1 MTTLT
6 YIRAKYNLKANQS
19 QHKLHRSRF
28 GSLTVL
34 FKELGF
40 NRGAE
45 IGIETGRFSKS
56 LLTVNPHLEL
66 FAIDTKAELDNA
78 YYNKA
83 KNRLAPFNARIYKET
98 SMNAVKRFKD
108 GSLDFVYINTF
119 GDSKDAFDDI
129 SEWSKKVRKGGIV
142 AGYNYGNK
150 LLWGGQRLGLK
161 KVVDKWVNNNKIRP
175 LIVFDKNDI
184 STWFYVK
191 EKSA

>member
-1 MTTLT
+1 MNTLT
-6 YIRAKYNLKANQS
+6 YIRAKYNLKGNQS
-19 QHKLHRSRF
+19 QHKLHRSRA
-28 GSLTVL
+28 GSLSVL

-45 IGIETGRFSKS
+45 IGIETGKYSKC
-56 LLTVNPHLEL
+56 LLAVNPYLKL
-66 FAIDTKAELDNA
+66 FAIDTKVELDNA

-83 KNRLAPFNARIYKET
+83 KNRLAPFNARIYKEI
-98 SMNAVKRFKD
+98 SMDAVKRFKN

-129 SEWSKKVRKGGIV
+129 KEWSKKVRKGGIV
-142 AGYNYGNK
+142 AGYNYSNK
-150 LLWGGQRLGLK
+150 SWWGQRLGLK

-175 LIVFDKNDI
+175 LIVFDNNDTP
-184 STWFYVK
+184 TWFYVK

>member
-1 MTTLT
+1 MNTLT
-6 YIRAKYNLKANQS
+6 YIRAKYNLKENQS
-19 QHKLHRSRF
+19 QHRLRRSRV
-28 GSLTVL
+28 GSLSVL

-45 IGIETGRFSKS
+45 IGVETGKYSKC
-56 LLTVNPHLEL
+56 LLTVNPYLKL
-66 FAIDTKAELDNA
+66 FAIDTKVELDNA

-83 KNRLAPFNARIYKET
+83 KNRLATFNARLVKDT
-98 SMNAVKRFKD
+98 SMDAVKRFKNE
-108 GSLDFVYINTF
+108 SLDFVYINTF

-142 AGYNYGNK
+142 SGYGYSNK
-150 LLWGGQRLGLK
+150 SHGQLLGFK

-175 LIVFDKNDI
+175 LLVFENNDI
-184 STWFYVK
+184 PTWLYVK

>member
-1 MTTLT
+1 
-6 YIRAKYNLKANQS
+6 
-19 QHKLHRSRF
+19 
-28 GSLTVL
+28 
-34 FKELGF
+34 
-40 NRGAE
+40 
-45 IGIETGRFSKS
+45 
-56 LLTVNPHLEL
+56 
-66 FAIDTKAELDNA
+66 
-78 YYNKA
+78 
-83 KNRLAPFNARIYKET
+83 
-98 SMNAVKRFKD
+98 MNAVKRFKD

-175 LIVFDKNDI
+175 LIVFDNNDI

>member
-1 MTTLT
+1 MNTLT
-6 YIRAKYNLKANQS
+6 YIRAKYNLKENQS
-19 QHKLHRSRF
+19 QHKLHRSRV
-28 GSLTVL
+28 GSLSVL

-45 IGIETGRFSKS
+45 IGIETGQYSKC
-56 LLTVNPHLEL
+56 LLTVNPYLKL
-66 FAIDTKAELDNA
+66 FAIDTKVELDNA

-83 KNRLAPFNARIYKET
+83 KNRLAPFNARIYKDT
-98 SMNAVKRFKD
+98 SMDAVKRFKN

-129 SEWSKKVRKGGIV
+129 KEWSKKVRKGGIV
-142 AGYNYGNK
+142 AGYNYSNK
-150 LLWGGQRLGLK
+150 SQWGQRLGLK

-175 LIVFDKNDI
+175 LIVFDKNDTP
-184 STWFYVK
+184 TWFYVK